1 MAQYK
6 LTYFD
11 FSGSRGDECRL
22 ALFAAG
28 VDFEDHRITA
38 EEWKSLK
45 ASAPYG
51 GLPLLEVPGKA
62 VLAQSNAI
70 LGYVGRQH
78 GLHPDDPWEAARHD
92 AILEAV
98 EELRGAL
105 SPSGKLS
112 DPAEKKRA
120 REEFANGYLQ
130 SWGAHLERQIQGPF
144 VAGKKL
150 HVADIKLFQ
159 IVSAFKKGILDHIP
173 SDVFRAFPKLE
184 GVHDAVAQHPKV
196 AEWRAKH

>member
-1 MAQYK
+1 MTQYK

-22 ALFAAG
+22 ALVAAG
-28 VDFEDHRITA
+28 VDFEDNRISA
-38 EEWKSLK
+38 EQWKVLK
-45 ASAPYG
+45 PSAPYG
-51 GLPLLEVPGKA
+51 ALPLLETPGKA

-70 LGYVGRQH
+70 LGYIGRRH
-78 GLHPDDPWEAARHD
+78 GLHPSDAWEAARHD
-92 AILEAV
+92 AILVSV
-98 EELRGAL
+98 EDLRAAL
-105 SPSGKLS
+105 SPSGKLN

-130 SWGAHLERQIQGPF
+130 TWGAQLERQIQGPF
-144 VAGKKL
+144 VAGEKL

-159 IVSAFKKGILDHIP
+159 IVNSFKKGVLDHIP
-173 SDVFRAFPKLE
+173 TSVLQAFPKLE

-196 AEWRAKH
+196 AEWRARH